1 MSFYTRTVGCFWT
14 PGSDSA
20 QTIQPFRAIM
30 SNRPLMI
37 IQIRLIVRTWWMLSI
52 LHLVIS
58 DMLNLVESLSL
69 TMETMNIA
77 ALSQGL
83 RFLAM
88 GIALLLNY
96 HSWQTFS
103 SVPDLEILLE
113 VNLNFQVRLTIILA
127 CGIFSWANG
136 SGSSMLKYIGSNPS
150 LLKISVELDQQIS
163 LKQFCVIFAF
173 LQTFFCVFWSWVW
186 QQLSHTQ

>member
-1 MSFYTRTVGCFWT
+1 
-14 PGSDSA
+14 
-20 QTIQPFRAIM
+20 
-30 SNRPLMI
+30 
-37 IQIRLIVRTWWMLSI
+37 MLSI

-96 HSWQTFS
+96 HS
-103 SVPDLEILLE
+103 
-113 VNLNFQVRLTIILA
+113 
-127 CGIFSWANG
+127 
-136 SGSSMLKYIGSNPS
+136 
-150 LLKISVELDQQIS
+150 
-163 LKQFCVIFAF
+163 
-173 LQTFFCVFWSWVW
+173 
-186 QQLSHTQ
+186 